1 MGISASDW
9 AKLPPLV
16 RKELMNAAQQSGPPA
31 YREMIK
37 NYFVKIAR
45 QQAQTGAAIH

>member
-1 MGISASDW
+1 
-9 AKLPPLV
+9 LL
-16 RKELMNAAQQSGPPA
+16 NAAQQSGPPA

-45 QQAQTGAAIH
+45 IQTTGGGGGGDDDAPSAPQAK